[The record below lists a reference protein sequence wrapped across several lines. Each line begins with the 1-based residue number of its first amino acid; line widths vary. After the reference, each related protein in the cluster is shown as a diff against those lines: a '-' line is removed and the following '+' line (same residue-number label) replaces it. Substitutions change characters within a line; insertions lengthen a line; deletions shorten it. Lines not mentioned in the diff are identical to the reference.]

1 MGGRRG
7 RARRG
12 AVGSIGGGV
21 PAAAAAF
28 AGSVAMAYASANPG
42 LTRQSASR
50 AAMTPAASFFAF
62 SSATPAATS
71 ATV

>member
-7 RARRG
+7 RSRRG
-12 AVGSIGGGV
+12 AVGRSAAARS
-21 PAAAAAF
+21 AAAAAF